1 MTALRRL
8 IDRSYGDDRNVMN
21 LSCGASVHDLIDQSV
36 QPVSG
41 QN

>member
-8 IDRSYGDDRNVMN
+8 IDRSYERDRNVMN
-21 LSCGASVHDLIDQSV
+21 LSCGASAYDLIDQSV
-36 QPVSG
+36 QSVSG